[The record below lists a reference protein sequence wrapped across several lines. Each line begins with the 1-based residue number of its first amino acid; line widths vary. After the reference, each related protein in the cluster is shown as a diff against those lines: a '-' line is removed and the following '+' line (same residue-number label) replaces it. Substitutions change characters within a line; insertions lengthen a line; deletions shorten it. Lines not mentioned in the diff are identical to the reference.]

1 MGVRL
6 VGEVAAWLESPAAA
20 ELTQSE
26 RLVLLLIAERAKDTT
41 RRMLSFRGDRRDDGT
56 KITLTELLQART
68 GLTERG
74 LSDTVQR
81 LSKRGLEVRVP
92 VGKDKNGVIM
102 FARRGHATDYIL
114 PELPASVSL
123 PEPPPRRGSHRS

>member
-1 MGVRL
+1 MSARL
-6 VGEVAAWLESPAAA
+6 FGEVAAWLESPAADGM
-20 ELTQSE
+20 TQSE

-41 RRMLSFRGDRRDDGT
+41 RRMLSFRTDRRDDGT
-56 KITLTELLQART
+56 KITLTELLQARA
-68 GLTERG
+68 GLTPRG
-74 LSDTVQR
+74 LADTVQR

-114 PELPASVSL
+114 PDLPASVSL
-123 PEPPPRRGSHRS
+123 PERP